1 MKTITF
7 YTLMCCLLLCSNQ
20 LFAAIIK
27 GRIVNENNAPLSFA
41 NVYIKSLNIGTTCND
56 DGFYELKID
65 EGKYDIYFQ
74 YIGYKTKSESVSVK
88 KDETILLNIKLESE
102 KYTLKEVDV
111 NATAEDP
118 AYPIIRQAMA
128 MRKVYLFEPKEY
140 SCNVYIKGMQRLTTV
155 PKRVLLIK
163 VPPEIKP
170 GIIYLTESYS
180 ELNYQQP
187 EKFREKMISSKVSGS
202 NKAFSFNRASAIKF
216 NLYEN
221 IVNSYKLNER
231 GFVSPLASDAFLS
244 YKYKLDG
251 EFKENGLTVFKIKI
265 IPKREHDPVFRGY
278 IYIVKD
284 SWRIHSTDLMI
295 SKLSGVEFIDT
306 LYIKQNYAEQEGGVW
321 MPVSQRFIFQLE
333 AYGFRG
339 NGYFVALYSKYKTR
353 SMYPNEFYSKQ
364 QNKIIADQRVPETKK
379 VERVKVVKRKAKTDT
394 TFFDKKFFNNE
405 LLAIDKKANKTDDAT
420 WDSVR
425 PVPLTNE
432 ELLDYK
438 QKDSVRILE
447 ESKPYMDSLDRV
459 NNKFDWTNLFISGY
473 TFDHSFYKKKY
484 SIKPIYSIIQY
495 NTVEGLVFNQELRV
509 SKTFDD
515 YSKYELV
522 PECRYGF
529 ASNRAYG
536 RINFSYEPEQFYY
549 TRWNVSGGSFVQQ
562 FNGDVPITPLLN
574 SAYTL
579 LAKQN
584 YLKEFQKEYIKAS
597 FGRNVLNGV
606 RMSVSAEYA
615 RRSSLANQTN
625 FTFNDINGRSFT
637 SNIPV
642 NNEVK
647 QFDFAPNQ
655 AFVSKLDFEIHFA
668 QKYITRPYRR
678 YNFPSKYPVLNIG
691 YVKGLN
697 FAGSDVDFDLV
708 NFGVSQDLDFNLFGE
723 SYYNIRTGYFMNN
736 AKMYFMDYQHF
747 NGNQTIFSLKE
758 YSGFQLL
765 DYYKY
770 SSKQKYIEAHYEHH
784 FNGFILNKF
793 PLIRNLKL
801 QEVFTFNYLKTPTS
815 PNYIEIGAGIE
826 HVFKILRIDFFTS
839 FENGNQMRN
848 GIVIGLGF

>member
-65 EGKYDIYFQ
+65 AGKYDIYFQ
-74 YIGYKTKSESVSVK
+74 YIGYKTKLESVSVK

-187 EKFREKMISSKVSGS
+187 EKFKEKMISSKVSGS

-405 LLAIDKKANKTDDAT
+405 LLAIDKKANKTVDAT

-425 PVPLTNE
+425 PVPLTSE

-459 NNKFDWTNLFISGY
+459 NNKFDWANLFISGY
-473 TFDHSFYKKKY
+473 TFGHSFYKKKY

-495 NTVEGLVFNQELRV
+495 NTVEGLVFNPELRI

-529 ASNRAYG
+529 ASNRVYG

-562 FNGDVPITPLLN
+562 FNGDVPITPILN

-597 FGRNVLNGV
+597 FGRNILNGV
-606 RMSVSAEYA
+606 RMSVSA
-615 RRSSLANQTN
+615 
-625 FTFNDINGRSFT
+625 
-637 SNIPV
+637 
-642 NNEVK
+642 
-647 QFDFAPNQ
+647 
-655 AFVSKLDFEIHFA
+655 
-668 QKYITRPYRR
+668 
-678 YNFPSKYPVLNIG
+678 
-691 YVKGLN
+691 
-697 FAGSDVDFDLV
+697 
-708 NFGVSQDLDFNLFGE
+708 
-723 SYYNIRTGYFMNN
+723 
-736 AKMYFMDYQHF
+736 
-747 NGNQTIFSLKE
+747 
-758 YSGFQLL
+758 
-765 DYYKY
+765 
-770 SSKQKYIEAHYEHH
+770 
-784 FNGFILNKF
+784 
-793 PLIRNLKL
+793 
-801 QEVFTFNYLKTPTS
+801 
-815 PNYIEIGAGIE
+815 
-826 HVFKILRIDFFTS
+826 
-839 FENGNQMRN
+839 
-848 GIVIGLGF
+848 